1 MDLRLRELTA
11 ELEKLTIYEVR
22 QIAREVRAFTASG
35 KKNEIIDSILRFA
48 RAEIDAKPLT
58 VRGAP
63 PKSDKYDERL
73 VAEIREIRREY
84 VEKKEGGNNVMS
96 VSDGKNSVGKPF
108 IGYLKRDGGDYS
120 LYSNNETVRVSQSF
134 ITRYGLKTGDKV
146 KGTVKLFSDD
156 GTRALSMLDTVNGG
170 QPSLIRARKE
180 FSTLTRA
187 YPEKRLKVADGNA
200 DAACRI
206 IDLFAPL
213 AYGQRAF
220 ISAPA
225 NGGKTTL
232 LKKIARSICANYP
245 KIKLIILLPAGKP
258 EDISDFRREFKN
270 AESFVSDF
278 GTDENENRTICTLAF
293 DYAKRQAESGLDA
306 VVLSDGLFAACG
318 RSYAKKLLC
327 SAICAVEGG
336 SVTAITTIAQGYPE
350 YFDAVSSANAL
361 ITVSQD
367 LIDARVY
374 PAIDAKKCYANREE
388 VLLGTDE
395 LNAVNYLRRNA
406 DAEEIAE
413 LINGTADNNQ
423 IIDRYKNGR

>member
-108 IGYLKRDGGDYS
+108 IGYLERDGGDYS

-270 AESFVSDF
+270 AELFVSDF

-318 RSYAKKLLC
+318 RSYAK
-327 SAICAVEGG
+327 
-336 SVTAITTIAQGYPE
+336 TALFGYMCGRR
-350 YFDAVSSANAL
+350 
-361 ITVSQD
+361 
-367 LIDARVY
+367 RVCDGY
-374 PAIDAKKCYANREE
+374 YDYCTGLSRI
-388 VLLGTDE
+388 
-395 LNAVNYLRRNA
+395 LRRGFFGKRAYNRFA
-406 DAEEIAE
+406 
-413 LINGTADNNQ
+413 GF
-423 IIDRYKNGR
+423 DRCESLSRNRREKVLR